1 MSLLILMNDIVIS
14 IRLNELRSNLQDI
27 DRTEGSIDNVGLVAT
42 YEIHKKLFE
51 ARITQEEADAIEQR
65 INSLVILEK
74 DKNNRSGVSST
85 VLSFPALAL
94 INFNRRVLG
103 KAPIAYFPGDDSG
116 HINIDLAYYYER
128 NFHFKRAIELYNK
141 SLINDHLSTSLR
153 AGALLHQG
161 YCYALAG
168 FTDRA
173 RKNYLTVIEDYSQE
187 SSAITAT
194 ILLKYL
200 EGFRLARERVLN
212 AKGDPLA
219 TSQHLVNLLAF
230 KQALSILTTAEQ
242 NARPGDLPR
251 IKYFMGR
258 CFTGMGETNKAV
270 ENYLQV
276 ITASPTSPYA
286 IYANRKL
293 FIAGSSGGSKKI
305 QKLSIEL
312 NKAFSDP
319 VLTRMIE
326 DGGRTKTD
334 KNIDKSAIKIDI
346 PPGLKATVDTLIS
359 NKSETGLKKGHYY
372 IIFTSD
378 GNIFRGTL
386 IGQTTGHIAIMTSI
400 GRIDV
405 KQSRVIRVTEKL
417 TCAHSGCFSLQL
429 LLSGC
434 PAFV

>member
-1 MSLLILMNDIVIS
+1 VKKIIATAIIIIASIITMTFLILMNDIMIS
-14 IRLNELRSNLQDI
+14 IRLNELKSNLQDI
-27 DRTEGSIDNVGLVAT
+27 DRREGSIDNVGLVAT

-51 ARITQEEADAIEQR
+51 DRISQEEADAIEQR

-74 DKNNRSGVSST
+74 EKNLRSDVMFT
-85 VLSFPALAL
+85 VLSFPALTV

-103 KAPIAYFPGDDSG
+103 KTPLAYFPGDDSD
-116 HINIDLAYYYER
+116 HIHIDLAYYYER
-128 NFHFKRAIELYNK
+128 NFRFNRAIELYNK
-141 SLINDHLSTSLR
+141 SLINDNLTSSLR

-161 YCYALAG
+161 YCYALSG
-168 FTDRA
+168 FNDKA
-173 RKNYLTVIEDYSQE
+173 RRNYLTVIENYSQE

-212 AKGDPLA
+212 TKGDPLA

-230 KQALSILTTAEQ
+230 KQALSILTTAES

-276 ITASPTSPYA
+276 ITSSPSSPYA

-293 FIAGSSGGSKKI
+293 FIAGSSGGSEKI

-326 DGGRTKTD
+326 DRGRITTN
-334 KNIDKSAIKIDI
+334 KNIDKNAIKIDI
-346 PPGLKATVDTLIS
+346 PPNLKATVDTLIA
-359 NKSETGLKKGHYY
+359 NKNETGLKKGHYY

-405 KQSRVIRVTEKL
+405 KQSRVVRVTEK
-417 TCAHSGCFSLQL
+417 
-429 LLSGC
+429 
-434 PAFV
+434 